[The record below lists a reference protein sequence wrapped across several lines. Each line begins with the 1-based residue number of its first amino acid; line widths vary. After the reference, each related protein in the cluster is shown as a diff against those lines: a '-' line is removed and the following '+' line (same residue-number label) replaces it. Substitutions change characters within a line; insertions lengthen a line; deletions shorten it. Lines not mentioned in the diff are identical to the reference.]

1 MPIYTKNINIWV
13 PCNCYKM
20 KTLTRVRTC
29 QNFGNGLL
37 KSDLTFGYLTCSVQS
52 KKISLIHPTVL
63 YSAKSEN
70 YISEN
75 PKIRIQRR
83 VTVDSTLYGTAQSW
97 ITLSPGPEQN
107 CERVL
112 EQGCAASAK
121 LEVELELNQRLRQ
134 SYDSVS
140 GPKKREVIGGLNQ
153 LNWT

>member
-1 MPIYTKNINIWV
+1 MGVQNGTVLFKSQISNLYLCVCFFNVKGSSMPIYTKNINIWV

-97 ITLSPGPEQN
+97 ITLSPGPE
-107 CERVL
+107 
-112 EQGCAASAK
+112 
-121 LEVELELNQRLRQ
+121 
-134 SYDSVS
+134 
-140 GPKKREVIGGLNQ
+140 
-153 LNWT
+153 